1 MGCLLLLRG
10 GKLNCS
16 KTRDMVNVDMVSL
29 VRRIGCVSLMI
40 GQLFV
45 TNFSVAAE
53 KTVPGSMQDI
63 HLSFAPLVK
72 KTAPAVVNIYTRKIV
87 RARARMPLFDDPFF
101 RQFFGN
107 QFGLNRNGGQV
118 QRQQNALGSGVIVA
132 KDGVIVTNN
141 HVIEGA
147 DEIRVVLHD
156 RREFDA
162 VLVATDEKTDLA
174 ILQIQADGKPFPYVG
189 FADSDEL
196 EVGDLVLAI
205 GNPFGVGQTVT
216 SGIVSALSRS
226 GVGLSDLGS
235 FIQTDAAIN
244 PGNSGGAL
252 IGLDGKLVGVNTAIF
267 SKSGGSHGIGFAVP
281 SNMVRAVV
289 RGVSEVGK
297 LVRPWLGAAGQT
309 VNQDIAN
316 SLGLDRPVG
325 VLINA
330 VHEHGAGKTA
340 GLRVGDIILA
350 VNGHEAL
357 DGNALAH
364 RIATLPVGEEAVLR
378 IRRGTKTKALKLT
391 LRPAPEIP
399 RRDIVDLAGEQP
411 LQGAKI
417 ANVSPAFADELGIDV
432 FQKGVIILAIERGTP
447 ARRLGF
453 RQGDFVRAVNGK
465 SVPTVKKLR
474 EVLDIPVERWRITV
488 ERDGSQR
495 DLVINR

>member
-1 MGCLLLLRG
+1 MVMLLTPLIG
-10 GKLNCS
+10 VSTAYAQS
-16 KTRDMVNVDMVSL
+16 KSSPN
-29 VRRIGCVSLMI
+29 
-40 GQLFV
+40 
-45 TNFSVAAE
+45 
-53 KTVPGSMQDI
+53 SMQEI
-63 HLSFAPLVK
+63 RLSFAPLVK

-87 RARARMPLFDDPFF
+87 RARTRMPLFDDPFF

-107 QFGLNRNGGQV
+107 RFDYSREGPQV
-118 QRQQNALGSGVIVA
+118 RRQQNSLGSGVIVA
-132 KDGVIVTNN
+132 ASGVIVTNN

-162 VLVATDEKTDLA
+162 ELVATDEKTDLA
-174 ILQIQADGKPFPYVG
+174 ILQVKSNDKPLPVIAL
-189 FADSDEL
+189 ADSDDL

-252 IGLDGKLVGVNTAIF
+252 IGVDGRLVGINTAIF
-267 SKSGGSHGIGFAVP
+267 SKSGGSQGIGFAVP
-281 SNMVRAVV
+281 SNMVRAVI

-316 SLGLDRPVG
+316 SLGLDRPLG
-325 VLINA
+325 VLVNA
-330 VHEHGAGKTA
+330 LHDEGAAKKA
-340 GLRVGDIILA
+340 GLRVGDVILA
-350 VNGHEAL
+350 VNGHDAF

-364 RIATLPVGEEAVLR
+364 RIATLPVGDQAVLR
-378 IRRGTKTKALKLT
+378 IFRGGQTKALNLP
-391 LRPAPEIP
+391 LMAPPEVP
-399 RRDIVDLAGEQP
+399 LRDIQDLGGEQP
-411 LQGAKI
+411 LRGARV
-417 ANVSPAFADELGIDV
+417 ANLSPALADELDIDPFQNGV
-432 FQKGVIILAIERGTP
+432 FILAIQRGS
-447 ARRLGF
+447 AANRLGF
-453 RQGDFVRAVNGK
+453 RRGDFVRVINGK
-465 SVPTVKKLR
+465 
-474 EVLDIPVERWRITV
+474 PVSDVQSLIELVGLSSERWRITV
-488 ERDGSQR
+488 ERDGKQR